1 MLEVL
6 AMDNFIEEMNNLI
19 KYLQNQS
26 YKILNGLYFL
36 YQFAW
41 LALNLIILINGQFR
55 KYLLVDSKI
64 NFLNLI
70 IADIIMFVIISSLQ
84 IMFKQN
90 SFFILNLIGI
100 AATMLIVPYFTVIHT
115 ITLIMMT
122 GLFAYNLFLS
132 FSLPTFYDNS
142 EDEEGDDNDDYWS

>member
-1 MLEVL
+1 
-6 AMDNFIEEMNNLI
+6 MDNFIEEINTFI
-19 KYLQNQS
+19 KYLQNHS

-41 LALNLIILINGQFR
+41 LALNLVILINGQFR
-55 KYLLVDSKI
+55 KYLLLDSKI

-70 IADIIMFVIISSLQ
+70 IADVIMFIIISSLQ

-90 SFFILNLIGI
+90 SFFVLNLIGI
-100 AATMLIVPYFTVIHT
+100 VATMLIVPYFTIIHT
-115 ITLIMMT
+115 ITLITMT

-132 FSLPTFYDNS
+132 FSIPAFYEDDN
-142 EDEEGDDNDDYWS
+142 EDEKGDDDDDYWS

>member
-1 MLEVL
+1 
-6 AMDNFIEEMNNLI
+6 MDNFIEEINTFI
-19 KYLQNQS
+19 KYLQNHS

-41 LALNLIILINGQFR
+41 LALNLVILINGQFR
-55 KYLLVDSKI
+55 KYLLLDSKI

-70 IADIIMFVIISSLQ
+70 IADVIMFIIISSLQ

-100 AATMLIVPYFTVIHT
+100 VATMLIVPYFTIIHT
-115 ITLIMMT
+115 ITLIAMT

-132 FSLPTFYDNS
+132 FSIPTFYEDND
-142 EDEEGDDNDDYWS
+142 EDEKGDDDDDYWS

>member
-1 MLEVL
+1 
-6 AMDNFIEEMNNLI
+6 MDNFIEEINSFI
-19 KYLQNQS
+19 KYLQNHS

-41 LALNLIILINGQFR
+41 LALNLVILINGQFR
-55 KYLLVDSKI
+55 KYLLLDSKI

-70 IADIIMFVIISSLQ
+70 IADVIMFIIISSLQ

-90 SFFILNLIGI
+90 SFFVLNLIGI
-100 AATMLIVPYFTVIHT
+100 VATMLIVPYFTIIHT

-132 FSLPTFYDNS
+132 FSIPTFYEDDD
-142 EDEEGDDNDDYWS
+142 EDEKGDDDDDYWS

>member
-6 AMDNFIEEMNNLI
+6 AMDNFIEEINNFI
-19 KYLQNQS
+19 KYLQNHS

-41 LALNLIILINGQFR
+41 LALNLVILINGQFR

-70 IADIIMFVIISSLQ
+70 IAINITYMLSKYNFL
-84 IMFKQN
+84 
-90 SFFILNLIGI
+90 LLLICQ
-100 AATMLIVPYFTVIHT
+100 Y
-115 ITLIMMT
+115 
-122 GLFAYNLFLS
+122 
-132 FSLPTFYDNS
+132 
-142 EDEEGDDNDDYWS
+142 

>member
-1 MLEVL
+1 
-6 AMDNFIEEMNNLI
+6 MDNFIEEINTFI
-19 KYLQNQS
+19 KYLQNHS

-41 LALNLIILINGQFR
+41 LALNLVILINGQFR
-55 KYLLVDSKI
+55 KYLLLDSKI

-70 IADIIMFVIISSLQ
+70 IADVIMFIIISSLQ

-100 AATMLIVPYFTVIHT
+100 VATMLIVPYFTIIHT
-115 ITLIMMT
+115 ATLIAMT

-132 FSLPTFYDNS
+132 FSIPTFYEDDD
-142 EDEEGDDNDDYWS
+142 EDEKGDDDDDYWS

>member
-1 MLEVL
+1 
-6 AMDNFIEEMNNLI
+6 MDNFIEEINTFI
-19 KYLQNQS
+19 KYLQNHS

-41 LALNLIILINGQFR
+41 LALNLVILINGQFR
-55 KYLLVDSKI
+55 KYLLLDSKI

-70 IADIIMFVIISSLQ
+70 IADVIMFIIISSLQ

-100 AATMLIVPYFTVIHT
+100 VATMLIVPYFTIIHT
-115 ITLIMMT
+115 ITLIAMT

-132 FSLPTFYDNS
+132 FSIPTFYEDDG
-142 EDEEGDDNDDYWS
+142 EDEKGDDDNDYWS

>member
-1 MLEVL
+1 
-6 AMDNFIEEMNNLI
+6 MDNFIEEINTFI
-19 KYLQNQS
+19 KYLQNHS

-41 LALNLIILINGQFR
+41 LALNLVILINGQFR
-55 KYLLVDSKI
+55 KYLLLDSKI

-70 IADIIMFVIISSLQ
+70 IADVIMFIIISSLQ

-100 AATMLIVPYFTVIHT
+100 VATMLIVPYFTIIHT
-115 ITLIMMT
+115 TTLIAMT

-132 FSLPTFYDNS
+132 FSIPTFYEDDD
-142 EDEEGDDNDDYWS
+142 EDEKGDDDDDYWS

>member
-1 MLEVL
+1 
-6 AMDNFIEEMNNLI
+6 MDNFIEEINTFI
-19 KYLQNQS
+19 KYLQNHS

-41 LALNLIILINGQFR
+41 LALNLVILINGQFR
-55 KYLLVDSKI
+55 KYLLLDSKI

-70 IADIIMFVIISSLQ
+70 IADVIMFIIISSLQ

-90 SFFILNLIGI
+90 SFFVLNLIGI
-100 AATMLIVPYFTVIHT
+100 VATMLIVPYFTIIHT
-115 ITLIMMT
+115 ITLIAMT

-132 FSLPTFYDNS
+132 FSIPTFYEDDN
-142 EDEEGDDNDDYWS
+142 EDEKGDDDDDYWS

>member
-1 MLEVL
+1 
-6 AMDNFIEEMNNLI
+6 MDNFIEEINNFI
-19 KYLQNQS
+19 KYLQNHS

-41 LALNLIILINGQFR
+41 LALNLVILINGQFR
-55 KYLLVDSKI
+55 KYLLLDSKI

-70 IADIIMFVIISSLQ
+70 IADVIMFIIISSLQ

-100 AATMLIVPYFTVIHT
+100 VATMLIVPYFTIIHT
-115 ITLIMMT
+115 ITLIAMT
-122 GLFAYNLFLS
+122 SLFAYNLFLS
-132 FSLPTFYDNS
+132 FSIPTFYEDDD
-142 EDEEGDDNDDYWS
+142 EDEKGDDDDDYWS

>member
-1 MLEVL
+1 
-6 AMDNFIEEMNNLI
+6 MDNFIEEINTFI
-19 KYLQNQS
+19 KYLQNHS

-41 LALNLIILINGQFR
+41 LALNLVILINGQFR
-55 KYLLVDSKI
+55 KYLLLDSKI

-70 IADIIMFVIISSLQ
+70 IADVIMFIIISSLQ

-90 SFFILNLIGI
+90 SFFVLNLIGI
-100 AATMLIVPYFTVIHT
+100 VATMLIVPYFTIIHT
-115 ITLIMMT
+115 ITLIAMT

-132 FSLPTFYDNS
+132 FSIPTFYENND
-142 EDEEGDDNDDYWS
+142 EDEKGDDDDDYWS

>member
-1 MLEVL
+1 
-6 AMDNFIEEMNNLI
+6 MDNFIEEINTFI
-19 KYLQNQS
+19 KYLQNHS

-41 LALNLIILINGQFR
+41 LALNLVILINGQFR
-55 KYLLVDSKI
+55 KYLLIDSKI

-70 IADIIMFVIISSLQ
+70 IADVIMFIIISSLQ

-90 SFFILNLIGI
+90 SFFVLNLIGI
-100 AATMLIVPYFTVIHT
+100 VATMLIVPYFTIIHT
-115 ITLIMMT
+115 ITLIAMT

-132 FSLPTFYDNS
+132 FSIPTFYEDDD
-142 EDEEGDDNDDYWS
+142 EDEKGDDDDDYWS

>member
-1 MLEVL
+1 
-6 AMDNFIEEMNNLI
+6 MDNFIEEINTFI
-19 KYLQNQS
+19 KYLQNHS

-41 LALNLIILINGQFR
+41 LALNLVILINGQFR
-55 KYLLVDSKI
+55 KYLLLDSKI

-70 IADIIMFVIISSLQ
+70 IADVIMFIIISSLQ

-90 SFFILNLIGI
+90 SFFVLNLIGI
-100 AATMLIVPYFTVIHT
+100 VATMLIVPYFTIIHA
-115 ITLIMMT
+115 ITLIAMT

-132 FSLPTFYDNS
+132 FSIPTFYEDDN
-142 EDEEGDDNDDYWS
+142 EDEKGDDDDDYWS

>member
-1 MLEVL
+1 
-6 AMDNFIEEMNNLI
+6 MDNFIEEINNFI
-19 KYLQNQS
+19 KYLQNHS

-41 LALNLIILINGQFR
+41 LALNLVILINGQFR
-55 KYLLVDSKI
+55 KYLLLDSKI

-70 IADIIMFVIISSLQ
+70 IADVIMFIIISSLQ

-90 SFFILNLIGI
+90 SFFVLNLIGI
-100 AATMLIVPYFTVIHT
+100 VATMLIVPYFTIIHT
-115 ITLIMMT
+115 ITLIAMT

-132 FSLPTFYDNS
+132 FSIPTLYEDDD
-142 EDEEGDDNDDYWS
+142 EDEKGDDDNDYWS

>member
-1 MLEVL
+1 
-6 AMDNFIEEMNNLI
+6 MDNFIEEINTFI
-19 KYLQNQS
+19 KYLQNHS

-41 LALNLIILINGQFR
+41 LALNLVILINGQFR
-55 KYLLVDSKI
+55 KYLLLDSKI

-70 IADIIMFVIISSLQ
+70 IADVIMFIIISSLQ

-90 SFFILNLIGI
+90 SFFVLNLIGI
-100 AATMLIVPYFTVIHT
+100 IATMLIVPYFTIIHT
-115 ITLIMMT
+115 ITLIAMT

-132 FSLPTFYDNS
+132 FSIPTFYENDD
-142 EDEEGDDNDDYWS
+142 EDEKGDDDDDYWS

>member
-1 MLEVL
+1 
-6 AMDNFIEEMNNLI
+6 MDNFIEEINTFI
-19 KYLQNQS
+19 KYLQNHS

-41 LALNLIILINGQFR
+41 LALNLVILINGQFR
-55 KYLLVDSKI
+55 KYLLLDSKI

-70 IADIIMFVIISSLQ
+70 IADVIMFIIISSLQ

-90 SFFILNLIGI
+90 SFFVLNLIGI
-100 AATMLIVPYFTVIHT
+100 VATMLIVPYFTIIHT
-115 ITLIMMT
+115 ITLIAMT

-132 FSLPTFYDNS
+132 FSIPAFYEDDN
-142 EDEEGDDNDDYWS
+142 EDEKGDDDDDYWS

>member
-1 MLEVL
+1 
-6 AMDNFIEEMNNLI
+6 MDNFIEEINNFI
-19 KYLQNQS
+19 KYLQNHS

-41 LALNLIILINGQFR
+41 LALNLVILINGQFR
-55 KYLLVDSKI
+55 KYLLLDSKI

-70 IADIIMFVIISSLQ
+70 IADVIMFIIISSLQ

-90 SFFILNLIGI
+90 SFFVLNLIGI
-100 AATMLIVPYFTVIHT
+100 VATMLIVPYFTIIHT
-115 ITLIMMT
+115 ITLIAMT

-132 FSLPTFYDNS
+132 FSIPAFYEDDN
-142 EDEEGDDNDDYWS
+142 EDEKGDDDDDYWS

>member
-1 MLEVL
+1 
-6 AMDNFIEEMNNLI
+6 MDNFIEEINTFI
-19 KYLQNQS
+19 KYLQNHS

-41 LALNLIILINGQFR
+41 LALNLVILINGQFR
-55 KYLLVDSKI
+55 KYLLLDSKI

-70 IADIIMFVIISSLQ
+70 ITDVIMFIIISSLQ

-90 SFFILNLIGI
+90 SFFVLNLIGI
-100 AATMLIVPYFTVIHT
+100 VATMLIVPYFTIIHT
-115 ITLIMMT
+115 ITLIAMT

-132 FSLPTFYDNS
+132 FSIPTFYEDND
-142 EDEEGDDNDDYWS
+142 EDEKGDDDDDYWS

>member
-1 MLEVL
+1 
-6 AMDNFIEEMNNLI
+6 MDNFIEEINTFI
-19 KYLQNQS
+19 KYLQNHS

-41 LALNLIILINGQFR
+41 LALNLVILINGQFR
-55 KYLLVDSKI
+55 KYLLLDSKI

-70 IADIIMFVIISSLQ
+70 IADVIMFIIISSLQ

-90 SFFILNLIGI
+90 SFFVLNLIGI
-100 AATMLIVPYFTVIHT
+100 VATMLIVPYFTIIHT
-115 ITLIMMT
+115 TTLIAMT

-132 FSLPTFYDNS
+132 FSIPTFYEDDN
-142 EDEEGDDNDDYWS
+142 EDEKGDDDDDYWS

>member
-1 MLEVL
+1 
-6 AMDNFIEEMNNLI
+6 MDNFIEEINTFI
-19 KYLQNQS
+19 KYLQNHS

-41 LALNLIILINGQFR
+41 LALNLVILINGQFR
-55 KYLLVDSKI
+55 KYLLLDSKI

-70 IADIIMFVIISSLQ
+70 IADVIMFIIISSLQ

-90 SFFILNLIGI
+90 SFFVLNLIGI
-100 AATMLIVPYFTVIHT
+100 VATMLIVPYFTIIHT
-115 ITLIMMT
+115 ITLIAMT

-132 FSLPTFYDNS
+132 FSIPTFYEDND
-142 EDEEGDDNDDYWS
+142 EDEKGDDDDDYWS